1 MPRQMREV
9 NVKGTDWSQ
18 ANCRGLNTEIFY
30 LEESE
35 LKDRGMTTRVIRKV
49 CFTCPIQRECLRAGM
64 EEEYGIWGGFTK
76 WERTKIRNQRL
87 ADDDLNPARR
97 QLEEFGITLEEAIE
111 GAA

>member
-1 MPRQMREV
+1 MQ
-9 NVKGTDWSQ
+9 GTDWTR
-18 ANCRGLNTEIFY
+18 ANCRGLNTDIFY

-35 LKDRGMTTRVIRKV
+35 LKDRGMTNRVIRKV
-49 CFTCPIQRECLRAGM
+49 CFTCPIQKDCLRAGM
-64 EEEYGIWGGFTK
+64 EEEYGIWGGFTR
-76 WERTKIRNQRL
+76 WERMKIRNQQL

>member
-1 MPRQMREV
+1 MREV
-9 NVKGTDWSQ
+9 NVQGTDWSR
-18 ANCRGLNTEIFY
+18 ANCRGINTEIFY

-35 LKDRGMTTRVIRKV
+35 LKEHGIKNKVIRKV
-49 CFTCPIQRECLRAGM
+49 CFTCLIQKDCLRAGM
-64 EEEYGIWGGFTK
+64 EEEYGIWGGFTR
-76 WERTKIRNQRL
+76 WERMKIRNQRL

>member
-1 MPRQMREV
+1 MREV
-9 NVKGTDWSQ
+9 NVQGTDWTR
-18 ANCRGLNTEIFY
+18 ANCRGLNTDIFY

-35 LKDRGMTTRVIRKV
+35 LKDRGMTNRVIRKV
-49 CFTCPIQRECLRAGM
+49 CFTCPIQKDCLRAGM
-64 EEEYGIWGGFTK
+64 EEEYGIWGGFTR
-76 WERTKIRNQRL
+76 WERMKIRNQQL

>member
-1 MPRQMREV
+1 VREV
-9 NVKGTDWSQ
+9 NVQGTDWTR
-18 ANCRGLNTEIFY
+18 ANCRGLNTDIFY

-35 LKDRGMTTRVIRKV
+35 LKDRGMTNRVIRKV
-49 CFTCPIQRECLRAGM
+49 CFTCPIQKDCLRAGM
-64 EEEYGIWGGFTK
+64 EEEYGIWGGFTR
-76 WERTKIRNQRL
+76 WERMKIRNQQL

>member
-1 MPRQMREV
+1 MQ
-9 NVKGTDWSQ
+9 GTDWTR
-18 ANCRGLNTEIFY
+18 ANFRGLNTDIFY

-35 LKDRGMTTRVIRKV
+35 LKDRGMTNRVIRKV
-49 CFTCPIQRECLRAGM
+49 CFTCPIQKDCLRAGM
-64 EEEYGIWGGFTK
+64 EEEYGIWGGFTR
-76 WERTKIRNQRL
+76 WERMKIRNQRL

>member
-1 MPRQMREV
+1 VREI
-9 NVKGTDWSQ
+9 NVQGTDWTR
-18 ANCRGLNTEIFY
+18 ANCRGLNTDIFY

-35 LKDRGMTTRVIRKV
+35 LKDRGMTNRVIRKV
-49 CFTCPIQRECLRAGM
+49 CFTCPIQKDCLRAGM
-64 EEEYGIWGGFTK
+64 EEEYGIWGGFTR
-76 WERTKIRNQRL
+76 WERMKIRNQQL

>member
-1 MPRQMREV
+1 MREI
-9 NVKGTDWSQ
+9 NVQGTDWTR
-18 ANCRGLNTEIFY
+18 ANCRGLNTDIFY

-35 LKDRGMTTRVIRKV
+35 LKDRGMTNRVIRKV
-49 CFTCPIQRECLRAGM
+49 CFTCPIQKDCLRAGM
-64 EEEYGIWGGFTK
+64 EEEYGIWGGFTR
-76 WERTKIRNQRL
+76 WERMKIRNQQL